1 MWETA
6 PLAGGSIWTNS
17 SKYVSYLT
25 FQWVKSGKAAAP
37 GGLQE
42 GRRKQG
48 VLSVCVCVCLRM
60 ANDVDKGQTCWGGPQ
75 GVS

>member
-6 PLAGGSIWTNS
+6 PLAGESIWTNS

-48 VLSVCVCVCLRM
+48 VLSVCVF
-60 ANDVDKGQTCWGGPQ
+60 A
-75 GVS
+75 

>member
-42 GRRKQG
+42 GRREYC
-48 VLSVCVCVCLRM
+48 VCVCVCVCVCLGE
-60 ANDVDKGQTCWGGPQ
+60 DVK
-75 GVS
+75 